1 MDEGLEP
8 YLPPH
13 KRSYAFASLAPAAA
27 RIAVWLLPDIPALNH
42 LGVQRMCRMLAS
54 LQPALSGV
62 GGGGGVGSFRPDAV
76 RQFDRV
82 NLDAGSGRI
91 WTRDSA

>member
-1 MDEGLEP
+1 MGRLDEGLEP

-27 RIAVWLLPDIPALNH
+27 RMAVWLLPAIPALNH

-54 LQPALSGV
+54 LQPVLSGV
-62 GGGGGVGSFRPDAV
+62 GGG
-76 RQFDRV
+76 
-82 NLDAGSGRI
+82 AGAGAGRLPP
-91 WTRDSA
+91 RRRAPV